1 MKWSKYIKPYLAYYI
16 LGPLCMIV
24 EVIGEVL
31 MPKFLSLIIDYGLGS
46 KSMEEAP
53 KIIRYLYSVAGGTWP
68 YIIAITVA
76 MILTAIFMMLGGV
89 GGAYFG
95 ARASVN
101 FAADLRR
108 DIYSR
113 VQGFSFANIDKFST
127 GSLVTRLTNDVTQ
140 MQNFVNMLLR
150 MCLRSPGMLIGALIM
165 SITLNPSLTV
175 VLAVTIPLL
184 LISLL
189 GIITKG
195 FSRFQ
200 RVQTK
205 IDGLNSTVQESIVN
219 MRVVKSFVRE
229 EGEIEKFGSANKDLK
244 ESSLKASGTMILLNP
259 VMTFFM
265 NVTTI
270 TIVWFGGNMVIK
282 SAMSVGEL
290 TAFITYVTQ
299 ILNSLM
305 MVSMMFMMF
314 SRAMASSKR
323 IREVMEEKIDITD
336 GELSDS
342 GKERVIEK
350 GEIEFKNVTFRYYKN
365 SEEAVLK
372 DINLK
377 IPAGKTVGIIG
388 STGCGKTTLV
398 SLVPRLYDTDSGS
411 VLIDGVDVKGYS
423 LYNLREGI
431 GMVLQK
437 NLLFTGSVEDNLRW
451 GNADAT
457 DEELV
462 TAAKYAQADGFVN
475 EMAEGYKTTLERGG
489 ANVSG
494 GQKQRLC
501 IARALLKK
509 PKILILDD
517 STSAVDTATEAEIR
531 RAFKNE
537 LSGSTKIIIAQRIS
551 SVQAADM
558 IVVMDNGAITG
569 VGSHEELLKS
579 NIEYQEI
586 YFSQVEEKE
595 DF

>member
-53 KIIRYLYSVAGGTWP
+53 KIIRYLYSVAGGTSP

-229 EGEIEKFGSANKDLK
+229 EGEI
-244 ESSLKASGTMILLNP
+244 
-259 VMTFFM
+259 
-265 NVTTI
+265 
-270 TIVWFGGNMVIK
+270 
-282 SAMSVGEL
+282 
-290 TAFITYVTQ
+290 
-299 ILNSLM
+299 
-305 MVSMMFMMF
+305 
-314 SRAMASSKR
+314 
-323 IREVMEEKIDITD
+323 
-336 GELSDS
+336 
-342 GKERVIEK
+342 
-350 GEIEFKNVTFRYYKN
+350 
-365 SEEAVLK
+365 
-372 DINLK
+372 
-377 IPAGKTVGIIG
+377 
-388 STGCGKTTLV
+388 
-398 SLVPRLYDTDSGS
+398 
-411 VLIDGVDVKGYS
+411 
-423 LYNLREGI
+423 
-431 GMVLQK
+431 
-437 NLLFTGSVEDNLRW
+437 
-451 GNADAT
+451 
-457 DEELV
+457 
-462 TAAKYAQADGFVN
+462 
-475 EMAEGYKTTLERGG
+475 
-489 ANVSG
+489 
-494 GQKQRLC
+494 
-501 IARALLKK
+501 
-509 PKILILDD
+509 
-517 STSAVDTATEAEIR
+517 
-531 RAFKNE
+531 
-537 LSGSTKIIIAQRIS
+537 
-551 SVQAADM
+551 
-558 IVVMDNGAITG
+558 
-569 VGSHEELLKS
+569 
-579 NIEYQEI
+579 
-586 YFSQVEEKE
+586 
-595 DF
+595 